1 MYDNRCGRRILV
13 SGASGYVG
21 SRLIPRLVASGHE
34 VSCMVRDASRVDRQ
48 MAEGTRIVVADAL
61 QPESLAAVMQGI
73 NVAYYLIHSMSAS
86 GRDFQ
91 QRDRRA
97 AHNFAVAAKRA
108 GIARIIYLGGLA
120 SATSEISMHLKSRHE
135 TGEALRRFGPPVT
148 EFRAGIVVGNGSVSF
163 ELIRYLTERLPVM
176 ICPRWVITRTQ
187 PIAIDDVLDY
197 LVGALQLP
205 ESTGQVIEIGGATI
219 ETYRS
224 MMLTYARARRLRRWL
239 FRVPVL
245 TPRLS
250 SYWLRL
256 VTPIHTSIARPL
268 IEGLRTEVVC
278 KNTCAAELF
287 PAIRPMSYAAAVE
300 KTLTR
305 TLPDHS
311 LTETLPIHPA
321 HVFVRRDGIL
331 CDVRQA
337 VADAYPADTFSV
349 ITRLG
354 GSNGYLYANS
364 LWRIRGWL
372 DRCLGG
378 VGMKPSPGRAGLN
391 TNDLVDFWCVQN
403 VEADRRLVLRAE
415 MKLPGRAWLE
425 FLLSP
430 QPSGRTLVRCCAW
443 FEPRGLLGE
452 LYWWALYPIHI
463 LIFRGMVQAVCTKA
477 AGSATMRS
485 ATARV
490 R

>member
-1 MYDNRCGRRILV
+1 MRILV
-13 SGASGYVG
+13 SGATGYVG

-34 VSCMVRDASRVDRQ
+34 VSCMVRDAARVDRQ
-48 MAEGTRIVVADAL
+48 VAESSRIVVADAL
-61 QPESLAAVMQGI
+61 QPESLAAAMQGI
-73 NVAYYLIHSMSAS
+73 DVAYYLIHSMSAS
-86 GRDFQ
+86 VRDFQ
-91 QRDRRA
+91 QRDLRA
-97 AHNFAVAAKRA
+97 AHNFAVAAKLA
-108 GIARIIYLGGLA
+108 GIGRIIYLGGLA
-120 SATSEISMHLKSRHE
+120 SATSEISVHLKSRHE

-148 EFRAGIVVGNGSVSF
+148 EFRAGIIVGNGSVSF

-197 LVGALQLP
+197 LVAALQSP
-205 ESTGQVIEIGGATI
+205 DSTGQVIEIGGATI

-224 MMLTYARARRLRRWL
+224 MMLIYARARRLRRWL
-239 FRVPVL
+239 LRVPVL

-256 VTPIHTSIARPL
+256 VTPIPTSIARPL
-268 IEGLRTEVVC
+268 IEGLRAEVVC
-278 KNTCAAELF
+278 KSTRAAELF
-287 PAIRPMSYAAAVE
+287 PAIRPLGYAAAIE
-300 KTLTR
+300 RTLTR
-305 TLPDHS
+305 TLPDDS
-311 LTETLPIHPA
+311 LRETLPCLPA
-321 HVFVRRDGIL
+321 HVFTRRDGVL
-331 CDVRQA
+331 CDIRQA
-337 VADAYPADTFSV
+337 VADASPKDVFSV
-349 ITRLG
+349 ITHLG

-378 VGMKPSPGRAGLN
+378 VSMKCSPGSADLN
-391 TNDLVDFWCVQN
+391 KNDHIDFWYVQDL
-403 VEADRRLVLRAE
+403 EADCRLLLRAE

-425 FLLSP
+425 FLVSP

-452 LYWWALYPIHI
+452 LYWWVLYPVHI
-463 LIFRGMVQAVCTKA
+463 LIFRGMVQAVCRKA
-477 AGSATMRS
+477 ARAMQA
-485 ATARV
+485 ATAAV